1 MAEKVE
7 DVEEEIQN
15 DMGGDD
21 EDEVYQLEDSD
32 DDVEE
37 ADSDIEI

>member
-1 MAEKVE
+1 VAEE
-7 DVEEEIQN
+7 AGEEIQN